1 VGEFINAFRH
11 GSLVMQ
17 VPQVPD
23 TLTVAPPI
31 EGGSGDSGSGATAMA
46 VDGPTVGPGG
56 PGADAATDP
65 TMSAAPT
72 LLFATVNGVIGVV
85 AQLPPKQYQRFI
97 KLQVC
102 IQPIGWLPRHYCST
116 AAAAAASSSPPPPR
130 PPPLLTHVFTL
141 RGQAA
146 MTKIVQGVGG
156 LSHTEWRS
164 FHNERKTQEC
174 RGFIDGDLVEMFL
187 DLPRPKMEEV
197 VKLITD
203 STGSFGSVRGGGED
217 MSGITV
223 EDLLRE
229 VEEVQRIHT

>member
-1 VGEFINAFRH
+1 
-11 GSLVMQ
+11 
-17 VPQVPD
+17 
-23 TLTVAPPI
+23 
-31 EGGSGDSGSGATAMA
+31 
-46 VDGPTVGPGG
+46 
-56 PGADAATDP
+56 
-65 TMSAAPT
+65 
-72 LLFATVNGVIGVV
+72 
-85 AQLPPKQYQRFI
+85 
-97 KLQVC
+97 
-102 IQPIGWLPRHYCST
+102 
-116 AAAAAASSSPPPPR
+116 
-130 PPPLLTHVFTL
+130 
-141 RGQAA
+141 